1 MPGSKLLKEMS
12 FHLMEKKKKQKN
24 CNSLVGGVTEQ
35 FLTVKAAG
43 TQVVILN
50 KYNKLG
56 SCSCH

>member
-1 MPGSKLLKEMS
+1 
-12 FHLMEKKKKQKN
+12 MEKKKKQKN

-35 FLTVKAAG
+35 FLTVKTAG

-50 KYNKLG
+50 KYSKLG